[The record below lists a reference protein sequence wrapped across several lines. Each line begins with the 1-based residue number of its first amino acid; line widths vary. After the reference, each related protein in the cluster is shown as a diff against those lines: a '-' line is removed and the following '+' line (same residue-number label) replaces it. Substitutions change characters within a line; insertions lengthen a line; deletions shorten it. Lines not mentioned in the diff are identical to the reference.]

1 MLAGVAWGAGQH
13 MADIEPQSNI
23 PIALH
28 VSTPACKHPQVLRAN
43 AIEVVVDMWAHLCVL
58 QYDAKI

>member
-1 MLAGVAWGAGQH
+1 

-43 AIEVVVDMWAHLCVL
+43 AIAVVVDMWAHLCVL